1 MDYPSYLNK
10 LIDGLKLLPGVGNK
24 SATRMAFQILEM
36 KPELI
41 KQLNDAFKDLESSIK
56 YCKVCH
62 NIAESD
68 ECEICLDKERNHQ
81 QICVVSNYKD
91 IFTIEKTGNYQGVY
105 HVLNGDIAINKG
117 ITPDKLNVQSLVDRI
132 NDDIQEVVIATNPTI
147 EGETT
152 ALYVQKVLENHNV
165 LITRIAYG
173 LPIGSQIEI
182 VDALTISKAFENRKQ
197 IKE

>member
-1 MDYPSYLNK
+1 MNYPSYLNK
-10 LIDGLKLLPGVGNK
+10 LIDALKLLPGVGNK
-24 SATRMAFQILEM
+24 TAARMAFQILEM

-41 KQLNDAFKDLESSIK
+41 EQLHDAFKDLESSIT
-56 YCKVCH
+56 YCQTCH
-62 NIAESD
+62 NISESTQ
-68 ECEICLDKERNHQ
+68 CEICLDEQRNHQ

-91 IFTIEKTGNYQGVY
+91 IFTIENTGNYHGVY

-117 ITPDKLNVQSLVDRI
+117 ITPDKLNIPSLVKRV
-132 NDDIQEVVIATNPTI
+132 NDDIKEIVIATNPTI

-152 ALYVQKVLENHNV
+152 ALYLQKVLENHNV

-173 LPIGSQIEI
+173 LPIGTQIEI

-197 IKE
+197 VKE